1 MGLHCSGQVH
11 VFKD

>member
-1 MGLHCSGQVH
+1 MGLYCSGQVH